1 MFTADDVYLL
11 NVGIPLIALIPSWLG
26 MIFGKTKEV
35 RRQMSATSAVFL
47 IMSACF
53 LYHLNTYADY
63 VITPQPGDNPLPE
76 DSIEVTIKP
85 NT

>member
-26 MIFGKTKEV
+26 MLFGKTKDV
-35 RRQMSATSAVFL
+35 RRQMFATSAVFL

-63 VITPQPGDNPLPE
+63 VITPEPNDNPPPE
-76 DSIEVTIKP
+76 DSIQVTIEPPK
-85 NT
+85 